1 VHSSK
6 YGSTF
11 NGLLIFVAGNVS
23 RHKNKFFWTPFD
35 SLNKNSTLEEEEE
48 GTGVARDVV
57 KVKGE
62 DPAAPGPLI

>member
-1 VHSSK
+1 
-6 YGSTF
+6 
-11 NGLLIFVAGNVS
+11 VAGNVS